1 MANLS
6 IFKDYLQAARSM
18 PENDSLKDY
27 QIYEDWAESYSAAG
41 KDSALESS
49 LDNASKLLYRGVQ
62 TVGDATGID
71 VISDFGKEGV
81 KQQEQDLIDGGFTPE
96 YPGTIRSN
104 FNDGGIGQAISA
116 AWEKTQEN
124 AALTGASL
132 VGGGLAALTAPIS
145 LPAAAVITGTT
156 LAGTGLM
163 GVGEVASEMEE
174 KGVEVNNLSALA
186 GGAVIAALDKVGLSK
201 LFPVGKLAGKGATE
215 IASEAAKAGY
225 KEQAKI
231 FLKEVSK
238 KIGVETATELG
249 QEATSMGLAS
259 FEGAAYTLDDIID
272 RAIDT
277 SVVAT
282 TMTSP
287 FAVASTL
294 KDMKGGGAKD
304 QEPEAPPQ
312 ETQPRKKRTLREME
326 DLLAGSTIEGVTAD
340 MDLKSEMAE
349 QTSNA
354 PAFSSDNILNQAPL
368 EESPVRDSVLDEAS
382 SGIDAL
388 EEATN
393 ILPVDPNQ
401 TTGILPNIAANTQQ
415 GATKTPEPIPTVGV
429 ENNAA
434 ETTLKQHES
443 TVELSKAKQ
452 AEVKIQ
458 AMMDRQPSILDAPVV
473 QAQTEPAVSDIKKEE
488 VSNSNKGGS
497 GAVKL
502 TETTERTRIKDMT
515 AEAVSVEIDAI
526 GERAKVVRAEIERAS
541 PNAPPEL
548 IPSDLDLLSL
558 EDQTRLHELKQ
569 ALPSSG
575 QEALDAKARLKERAA
590 ARNKLKT
597 EISKPTLYRGSG
609 EQKSESGILWLTE
622 DKTLAEGYA
631 QARVKSGDAGAT
643 VEEVKV
649 DIKAPVE
656 FRHAEQDKKITE
668 FLNEARAQAR
678 TANTSKEQKALF
690 DSLREKFGDKRV
702 EINKFWQD
710 KDVAEFLISE
720 GFDAIRV
727 KEGGVDGAV
736 TYGVLPRQN
745 QLKAGE
751 DSQERNESS
760 LTTNEATEGE
770 TAVAGL
776 DSKPVGSDRALDAN
790 AGQSDVFDAPKKQ
803 KPADL
808 SSETTKETEK
818 VTPEEWTAPKTK
830 TPLNELYLK
839 DEAATKQV
847 THKGKSVQIRL
858 NAQEKLDAIN
868 VRIEALEQVKRCLL

>member
-259 FEGAAYTLDDIID
+259 FEGATYTLDDIID

-340 MDLKSEMAE
+340 MDLKSEVAE

-354 PAFSSDNILNQAPL
+354 PAFSSDNIPDQAPL

-382 SGIDAL
+382 SSIDAL

-393 ILPVDPNQ
+393 ILPVDPTQ

-415 GATKTPEPIPTVGV
+415 SATKTPEPIPTVGV

-434 ETTLKQHES
+434 ETTLKQHEN

-473 QAQTEPAVSDIKKEE
+473 QAQTEPAVSGIKKEGA
-488 VSNSNKGGS
+488 SNSNKGGS

-515 AEAVSVEIDAI
+515 AEQIEAEIAKLGRDQSPKTLAKI
-526 GERAKVVRAEIERAS
+526 ARKRGKKDRGNYLAGLRSETAKQARAKSELRQQEEESNRPRTEAEKRQSEYNNRYWTRYEKLALDNGFTERDFSSGETFEGGKYSSHYFRNPKTGRSIRLSDHEPVNYRSQGNNYFAHPNAYPTLQAADKAFYEATGIKSGQSTSVKNALNSTRLEDEKTAEINIS
-541 PNAPPEL
+541 
-548 IPSDLDLLSL
+548 
-558 EDQTRLHELKQ
+558 QT
-569 ALPSSG
+569 
-575 QEALDAKARLKERAA
+575 KERE
-590 ARNKLKT
+590 KLINLQADSNAKQDDVLGT
-597 EISKPTLYRGSG
+597 NKPTLR
-609 EQKSESGILWLTE
+609 EKQT
-622 DKTLAEGYA
+622 
-631 QARVKSGDAGAT
+631 SGD
-643 VEEVKV
+643 
-649 DIKAPVE
+649 P
-656 FRHAEQDKKITE
+656 
-668 FLNEARAQAR
+668 
-678 TANTSKEQKALF
+678 
-690 DSLREKFGDKRV
+690 
-702 EINKFWQD
+702 
-710 KDVAEFLISE
+710 
-720 GFDAIRV
+720 
-727 KEGGVDGAV
+727 
-736 TYGVLPRQN
+736 
-745 QLKAGE
+745 
-751 DSQERNESS
+751 
-760 LTTNEATEGE
+760 
-770 TAVAGL
+770 
-776 DSKPVGSDRALDAN
+776 
-790 AGQSDVFDAPKKQ
+790 
-803 KPADL
+803 

-818 VTPEEWTAPKTK
+818 VTPEKWTAPKTK

-839 DEAATKQV
+839 DEAETKQV

>member
-340 MDLKSEMAE
+340 MDLKSEVAE

-382 SGIDAL
+382 SSIDAL

-393 ILPVDPNQ
+393 ILPVDPTQ
-401 TTGILPNIAANTQQ
+401 TTDILPNIAANTQQ
-415 GATKTPEPIPTVGV
+415 SATKTPEPIPTAGV

-473 QAQTEPAVSDIKKEE
+473 QAQTEPAVSGIKK
-488 VSNSNKGGS
+488 KI
-497 GAVKL
+497 ADKL
-502 TETTERTRIKDMT
+502 
-515 AEAVSVEIDAI
+515 S
-526 GERAKVVRAEIERAS
+526 RAKILGAS
-541 PNAPPEL
+541 PN
-548 IPSDLDLLSL
+548 
-558 EDQTRLHELKQ
+558 
-569 ALPSSG
+569 
-575 QEALDAKARLKERAA
+575 QELDAVAKELGLDIPAANEDNQASTVFAIMGAQDKNKAGVGLQERAA

-643 VEEVKV
+643 VEEVKA

-830 TPLNELYLK
+830 IPLNELYLK